1 MSTRLLLVL
10 ALLLPALGLAK
21 PRSKKGGHSAKG
33 TLRVNGEE
41 VEVKWSDG
49 DSFKFKS
56 GTYEGR
62 GTRLVG
68 FNTLEAYGPVH
79 RWGTWTPQELF
90 ALAESS
96 SRVAGEKQWT
106 CTTDGKLDGYGRVLV
121 DCPELA
127 EEMIRQGH
135 ALAYAVEGKSPQNL
149 LAAQRE
155 AMAAGRGMW
164 AKGVVNGV
172 ITSLHS
178 VGEDGDDEEAGA
190 YNRVV
195 DTRTGS
201 ATKRP
206 HQQKYESCQEVCE
219 TTDGDT
225 SCMVYVPFQ
234 HRYKNKPD
242 CLKK

>member
-1 MSTRLLLVL
+1 MRVLFLLS
-10 ALLLPALGLAK
+10 LLLPALGLSK
-21 PRSKKGGHSAKG
+21 PRKKTGHSAKG
-33 TLRVNGEE
+33 TLVVNGEE

-56 GTYEGR
+56 GTYQGR

-96 SRVAGEKQWT
+96 SKVAAEKQWT

-121 DCPELA
+121 NCPDLA

-135 ALAYAVEGKSPQNL
+135 ALAYAVAGTSPENL

-164 AKGVVNGV
+164 AKGVVSAV

-178 VGEDGDDEEAGA
+178 VGEDGDEDDAGA

-201 ATKRP
+201 ATKRA
-206 HQQKYESCQEVCE
+206 HQQKYTSCQEVCE

-234 HRYKNKPD
+234 HRYKKKPE
-242 CLKK
+242 CLLKR

>member
-1 MSTRLLLVL
+1 MRALVL
-10 ALLLPALGLAK
+10 LCVLACPLVADAKK
-21 PRSKKGGHSAKG
+21 PKKPKKGHSATG
-33 TLRVNGEE
+33 TLFVNDEQ

-56 GTYEGR
+56 GRFEGR

-79 RWGTWTPQELF
+79 RWGAWTPKELF
-90 ALAESS
+90 ALAEASS
-96 SRVAGEKQWT
+96 QVAAAQTWR
-106 CTTDGKLDGYGRVLV
+106 CTTEGKVDGYGRVLV
-121 DCPELA
+121 DCPDLA
-127 EEMIRQGH
+127 EAMIREGH
-135 ALAYAVEGKSPQNL
+135 ALAYAVEGTSPERL

-164 AKGVVNGV
+164 AKGVVKGV

-178 VGEDGDDEEAGA
+178 VGEDGDDEPGA

-206 HQQKYESCQEVCE
+206 HQQRYTTCQEVCE
-219 TTDGDT
+219 TTDGDV
-225 SCMVYVPFQ
+225 SCMVFVPFKQ
-234 HRYKNKPD
+234 RYKNKPD
-242 CLKK
+242 CLR

>member
-1 MSTRLLLVL
+1 MSLRHL
-10 ALLLPALGLAK
+10 ALLALFLPSLAVAK
-21 PRSKKGGHSAKG
+21 PHKKGGHSAKG
-33 TLRVNGEE
+33 TLVVNGEE
-41 VEVKWSDG
+41 VDVKWSDG

-56 GTYEGR
+56 GRFEGK

-79 RWGTWTPQELF
+79 RWGTWAPKELF

-96 SRVAGEKQWT
+96 SRVAGEKSWT
-106 CTTDGKLDGYGRVLV
+106 CTTDGKVDGYGRVLV
-121 DCPELA
+121 NCPELA

-135 ALAYAVEGKSPQNL
+135 ALAYAVEGTSPENL
-149 LAAQRE
+149 LAAQKE

-164 AKGVVNGV
+164 ARGVVKGV

-178 VGEDGDDEEAGA
+178 VGEDGDGDDTGA

-201 ATKRP
+201 ATKRA
-206 HQQKYESCQEVCE
+206 HQQKYSSCQEVCE

-234 HRYKNKPD
+234 HRYKNKPA
-242 CLKK
+242 CLK

>member
-1 MSTRLLLVL
+1 MRRLLVVLLLVVSG
-10 ALLLPALGLAK
+10 ASFAK
-21 PRSKKGGHSAKG
+21 AKKKKGHSAKG
-33 TLRVNGEE
+33 AVLINGEQ

-56 GTYEGR
+56 GKYEGR

-96 SRVAGEKQWT
+96 SQVAGDTVWT
-106 CTTDGKLDGYGRVLV
+106 CTTDGKVDGYGRVLV
-121 DCPELA
+121 DCPDLA
-127 EEMIRQGH
+127 EEMIRQGQ
-135 ALAYAVEGKSPQNL
+135 ALAYAVEGTSPERL

-164 AKGVVNGV
+164 ARGVVKGV

-178 VGEDGDDEEAGA
+178 AGEDGGDDEAGA

-201 ATKRP
+201 ATKRA
-206 HQQKYESCQEVCE
+206 HQKKYATCEEVCE
-219 TTDGDT
+219 TTDGDV
-225 SCMVYVPFQ
+225 SCMVYVPFK

-242 CLKK
+242 CLK